1 MIFIKCPLRITFGGG
16 GTDLPS
22 FYNQSD
28 GFLISATI
36 NKYIYLSLYE
46 PFKDFFFLKY
56 SDNEKVK
63 KIKNI
68 KHPIIK
74 KVFEKYIP
82 NQKKIELQVAADLPA
97 GTGMGSSGAF
107 TAGLIKAIYAYQKR
121 SIGGYELAE
130 QACDIEIKDLK
141 RNVGKQDQ
149 YSSVYGGINSYRFT
163 KNKVIVESLKIA
175 NPTLKKLE
183 DNLCLFFTKFSRSA
197 DQILK
202 KQNVLTKQKN
212 KEILDNLKFNREL
225 GYKSREFLEN
235 GDLERFSNVLNEQ
248 WNCKL
253 KRSPE
258 TFNSKIISLYN
269 HGLKNGAS
277 GGKLVGAGGGGF
289 LLFYAHDKKKLVKSM
304 FDKGIEELRFNF
316 DFNGITRVI

>member
-36 NKYIYLSLYE
+36 DKYIYLSLYE

-63 KIKNI
+63 KITNI

-107 TAGLIKAIYAYQKR
+107 TAGLIKAIYAFQKR

-149 YSSVYGGINSYRFT
+149 YSSVYGGINSYTFT
-163 KNKVIVESLKIA
+163 KNKVVVEPLNIT

-197 DQILK
+197 DKILK

-225 GYKSREFLEN
+225 GYKSREYLEN
-235 GDLERFSNVLNEQ
+235 GDLDRFSNVLNEQ

-253 KRSPE
+253 NRSPE

-304 FDKGIEELRFNF
+304 LDKGIEELRFNF

>member
-22 FYNQSD
+22 FYDQNE

-36 NKYIYLSLYE
+36 DKYIYISLYK

-56 SDNEKVK
+56 ANNEKVK
-63 KIKNI
+63 KIENI

-82 NQKKIELQVAADLPA
+82 NQKKIELQIAADIPA

-107 TAGLIKAIYAYQKR
+107 TAGLIKAIYAHQNR
-121 SIGGYELAE
+121 SIGDSELAE
-130 QACDIEIKDLK
+130 KACEIEIEDLK

-149 YSSVYGGINSYRFT
+149 YSSVYGGINSYKFT
-163 KNKVIVESLKIA
+163 KKKVIVESLKIS
-175 NPTLKKLE
+175 NTTLKKLE

-197 DQILK
+197 DLILK
-202 KQNVLTKQKN
+202 KQNLLTKKKD
-212 KEILDNLKFNREL
+212 KEILDNLKLNKEL
-225 GYKSREFLEN
+225 GYRSKDYLEN
-235 GDLERFSNVLNEQ
+235 GDLINFSEVLNEQ

-269 HGLKNGAS
+269 HGLKNGAI

-289 LLFYAHDKKKLVKSM
+289 LLFYAHDKKKLVNSM
-304 FDKGIEELRFNF
+304 LEKGIEELRFNF
-316 DFNGITRVI
+316 DFNGISRVI

>member
-36 NKYIYLSLYE
+36 DKYIYLSLYE
-46 PFKDFFFLKY
+46 PFKEFFFLKY

-74 KVFEKYIP
+74 KIFQRYIP

-107 TAGLIKAIYAYQKR
+107 TAGLIKTIYAYQKR

-130 QACDIEIKDLK
+130 KACDIEIKDLK

-163 KNKVIVESLKIA
+163 KNKVIVESLKISD
-175 NPTLKKLE
+175 PTLKKLE

-197 DQILK
+197 DKILK

-225 GYKSREFLEN
+225 GYRSKEYLEN
-235 GDLERFSNVLNEQ
+235 GDLVSFSKVLSEQ
-248 WNCKL
+248 WDCKL

-304 FDKGIEELRFNF
+304 LE
-316 DFNGITRVI
+316 RVLKN